1 VYAVRALDRRPG
13 RGPQGLPRTTLPTP
27 RPRVRLRR
35 VVACLDGRA
44 GPVRPILER
53 RRTRRPPT
61 SPAPADVYS
70 AHPSGALFPPHPAR
84 LDGVVVG
91 GVLLIACGLA
101 LAWPTLR
108 VIRAPRDRW
117 IQGRSQWLLFMWA
130 RRGEA
135 PPSASELRL
144 WASIWL
150 AVATILLG
158 LGVALIAS
166 A

>member
-1 VYAVRALDRRPG
+1 MSDRRALGLG
-13 RGPQGLPRTTLPTP
+13 RFLKTSSLDLLLEQKTCSFPASSGYVE
-27 RPRVRLRR
+27 RV
-35 VVACLDGRA
+35 
-44 GPVRPILER
+44 I
-53 RRTRRPPT
+53 
-61 SPAPADVYS
+61 
-70 AHPSGALFPPHPAR
+70 
-84 LDGVVVG
+84 VG
-91 GVLLIACGLA
+91 GALLIACGLA

-108 VIRAPRDRW
+108 VIRAPEERW
-117 IQGRSQWLLFMWA
+117 IQGRTQWLLFIWA

>member
-1 VYAVRALDRRPG
+1 MENRGAGRKVTLGLPCPRPG
-13 RGPQGLPRTTLPTP
+13 GYVG
-27 RPRVRLRR
+27 
-35 VVACLDGRA
+35 
-44 GPVRPILER
+44 
-53 RRTRRPPT
+53 
-61 SPAPADVYS
+61 S
-70 AHPSGALFPPHPAR
+70 
-84 LDGVVVG
+84 VVVG

-117 IQGRSQWLLFMWA
+117 IQGRSQWLLFIWA

-150 AVATILLG
+150 GVATILLG
-158 LGVALIAS
+158 LGIALIAS